1 MPPTGAIDG
10 QNNADQRSGR
20 SRRRRIAATLWR
32 VNALAVVAFAV
43 ITMARPLFSVFADQE
58 LGANPTWLGIIA
70 GSYALVPLFLSLP
83 VGGMIHRWG
92 ERPLLLAGTTGLAL
106 GLLLASA
113 SPSLW
118 TLALA
123 ALVTGMSQML
133 LVVCTQTLVTSLG
146 DPREREHHLGLFTTA
161 TSAGQLLG
169 PLGGGALADAI
180 GFRGTFIAGAVVALA
195 GVALARDVEPPP
207 VAGQAI
213 SLRGQMRRAR
223 QLLRLPPMRLAIL
236 TAFSLIFTLGVHQSF
251 YPVYVTRVLG
261 LSATTLG
268 VLLAI
273 RAVFA
278 LAVRLYMQPLIDT
291 VGSRY
296 RVLLMSLICGALALG
311 ATPLLRDP
319 WSLALAAALLGI
331 ATGLTMPLSMLA
343 AANAVPVAER
353 GLAMGV
359 RLTGNRLAELTSP
372 LLFGPLADAVGL
384 APAFYAAGI
393 LLLAAALLSLSWR
406 DGLDEAD
413 EPVRAAAPG
422 RLDAARG
429 DVPREASGRPAG
441 AMAGLARRTGAG
453 TPYCGDRPGPHGN
466 GTTTVPR

>member
-1 MPPTGAIDG
+1 MPPTGASDG
-10 QNNADQRSGR
+10 HDTVHERPGS
-20 SRRRRIAATLWR
+20 SRRRHIAATLWR

-43 ITMARPLFSVFADQE
+43 ITMARPLFSVFADRE
-58 LGANPTWLGIIA
+58 LGANPTWLGVIA

-83 VGGMIHRWG
+83 VGGLIHRWG
-92 ERPLLLAGTTGLAL
+92 ERPLLLAGTAGLAL

-113 SPSLW
+113 SRSLW
-118 TLALA
+118 TLTLA
-123 ALVTGMSQML
+123 SLITGMAQML

-169 PLGGGALADAI
+169 PLAGGALADVT
-180 GFRGTFIAGAVVALA
+180 GFRGTFMAGAVVALA
-195 GVALARDVEPPP
+195 GAALARGVEPPP

-213 SLRGQMRRAR
+213 SLRGQVERAR
-223 QLLRLPPMRLAIL
+223 QLLRLPAMRLAIL

-251 YPVYVTRVLG
+251 YPVYVTRLLG

-268 VLLAI
+268 VLLAV

-278 LAVRLYMQPLIDT
+278 LAVRLYMQPLIEV

-319 WSLALAAALLGI
+319 WSLAIAAALLGI
-331 ATGLTMPLSMLA
+331 ATGLTMPLSMLS

-359 RLTGNRLAELTSP
+359 RLTGNRLAELSSP
-372 LLFGPLADAVGL
+372 LLFGPLADALGL
-384 APAFYAAGI
+384 GPAFYAAG
-393 LLLAAALLSLSWR
+393 LLLLVAALLSLAWR
-406 DGLDEAD
+406 EGLAEVD
-413 EPVRAAAPG
+413 EPHHAAGTARMEAVPG
-422 RLDAARG
+422 PTQG
-429 DVPREASGRPAG
+429 VPLGTPAG
-441 AMAGLARRTGAG
+441 KRPGPARATGAG
-453 TPYCGDRPGPHGN
+453 APEGRARPGPRSSGAM
-466 GTTTVPR
+466 TSSR